1 MYKDL
6 GTHMNGVVLGDASEA
21 FAIVARRRMGKL
33 WHPDTNYLWV
43 QEEAAKGDL
52 RFKKVAGVESGAD
65 FFTKTL
71 PWTEIQSPVC
81 PEKDQCEQRRCSAK
95 GSQSSSNTARKG
107 SCPRQKTGSMD
118 SNRHELSNE
127 THNYERWTCME

>member
-21 FAIVARRRMGKL
+21 LAIVARRRMGKL
-33 WHPDTNYLWV
+33 WHPDTNYLWI

-65 FFTKTL
+65 FFTKTCRGMRYRVQFVQ
-71 PWTEIQSPVC
+71 I
-81 PEKDQCEQRRCSAK
+81 
-95 GSQSSSNTARKG
+95 
-107 SCPRQKTGSMD
+107 
-118 SNRHELSNE
+118 
-127 THNYERWTCME
+127 